1 MLSSM
6 HPTKVSLIKSTI
18 ILLESKSPEEIT
30 SEDVLQHSK
39 ISKGSLYHHFA
50 DFSELLEVAEVY
62 LFSRYVDQS
71 VESINMILMNSK
83 SATEALNTLK
93 GLARSTQ
100 TPEFHRLRYQRAMA
114 ISKSIRN
121 ERMHKLLS
129 VEQLRLTE
137 ALADLIREF
146 QERNWA
152 NKILDPYVVAV
163 FIQSYPI
170 GQVIDLFTPVKVN
183 EDHWFKL
190 IDRVLEKV
198 LFRVEM

>member
-6 HPTKVSLIKSTI
+6 HPTKVSLIKSTV
-18 ILLESKSPEEIT
+18 ILLESMSPEEIT
-30 SEDVLQHSK
+30 SENVLQHSR

-50 DFSELLEVAEVY
+50 DFSELLEVSEVY

-71 VESINMILMNSK
+71 VEVINMILMNSK
-83 SATEALNTLK
+83 SAVEALDMLK
-93 GLARSTQ
+93 VRTRTTE
-100 TPEFHRLRYQRAMA
+100 TPEFHRLRYLRAIA
-114 ISKSIRN
+114 IAKSIRN

-137 ALADLIREF
+137 ALADLFREF

-170 GQVIDLFTPVKVN
+170 GQVIDAFTPVRAN
-183 EDHWFKL
+183 MEEWFKL

-198 LFRVEM
+198 LFRVEI